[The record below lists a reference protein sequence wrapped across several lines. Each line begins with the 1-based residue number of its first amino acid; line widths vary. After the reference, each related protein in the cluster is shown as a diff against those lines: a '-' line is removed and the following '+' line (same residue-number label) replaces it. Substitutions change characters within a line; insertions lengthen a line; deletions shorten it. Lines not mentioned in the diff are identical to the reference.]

1 MSLIAG
7 RQFWILKVNK
17 EIRKETIILTVFFY
31 CTDSLLI

>member
-17 EIRKETIILTVFFY
+17 EIRKETIILTDFFFIVQIA
-31 CTDSLLI
+31 C